1 MGVDLQIE
9 KRQEERKQRLKEFC
23 KSYKK
28 KNKQLPKESF
38 HHVIV
43 SDKYKLLY
51 CYIPK
56 VACTQWKKIF
66 LILHDRTQG
75 IQYNEHE
82 KYHEKWRFNILSQY
96 SEGAIRKR
104 LRHYYKFLFVREPFE
119 RLLSGFEDKFV
130 SNIWN
135 WAQTPR
141 HTSEILSRYRKEY
154 PNTTDEITLTKFIY
168 YVLSLRDESR
178 NEHWQSYGSLC
189 HPCAVDYDFI
199 GHFENLQQEAPYV
212 LRKTG
217 LDSVIAF
224 PPVKSLNT
232 SRKMLDRFSKVPQ
245 YMILQ
250 LENAFKDDLEMFNYP
265 FPGRLSALNISRE

>member
-1 MGVDLQIE
+1 VGVDLQIE

-28 KNKQLPKESF
+28 ENKPIPKGSF

-56 VACTQWKKIF
+56 VACTQWKKVF
-66 LILHDRTQG
+66 LILHDKTQG
-75 IQYNEHE
+75 IQHNEHE

-96 SEGAIRKR
+96 SEEEIRKR

-119 RLLSGFEDKFV
+119 RLLSAFEDKFV

-135 WAQTPR
+135 WAETPGHIR
-141 HTSEILSRYRKEY
+141 EMLSRYRKEY
-154 PNTTDEITLTKFIY
+154 PNATDEITLTKFIY
-168 YVLSLRDESR
+168 YVLSQRDGAR
-178 NEHWQSYGSLC
+178 NEHWQSHGSLC

-217 LDSVIAF
+217 LDSVIDF
-224 PPVKSLNT
+224 PPIKSLNT
-232 SRKMLDRFSKVPQ
+232 TRKMLDRFSKVPQ
-245 YMILQ
+245 HMILQ
-250 LENAFKDDLEMFNYP
+250 LGNAFKDDLEMFNYP
-265 FPGRLSALNISRE
+265 FPGRFSALNISKE